1 MKKTFLL
8 VAFFMK
14 VTTSLLAQNQK
25 LAQDWLVSPIS
36 QKSQV
41 NITDS
46 EIVLDNGLVR
56 RSFF

>member
-1 MKKTFLL
+1 MKKTILIIAFL
-8 VAFFMK
+8 AK
-14 VTTSLLAQNQK
+14 ATISLLAQNQALVK
-25 LAQDWLVSPIS
+25 DWLVGSIP

-41 NITDS
+41 NITNS